1 MAKQQIELSDIFNAG
16 FASYNAESGPLP
28 MHYYNVVNA
37 LQACHTAQLGGHV
50 SRCDSCGH
58 EKISYNSCRN
68 RHCPSCQAVA
78 RAEWVDNRIK
88 ELLPVS
94 YFHVVFTIP
103 AKLNPFALR
112 NKAPFYNILFQAA
125 SETLHAFANDPRHLG
140 ADIGFIAILHTW
152 GQNLLDHPH
161 LHCVVPAG
169 GLTGC
174 RWKNCPYGK
183 FLFPVKA
190 MSAMFKGK
198 FLDLFKAAVVKKE
211 ILFHGTLAPL
221 AEPANYR
228 TLMDDLYA
236 ANWVVYA
243 KPPFAGPKAVLKYL
257 GRYTHRIAIAN
268 SRLVELTD
276 TTVTFTWKDYADNNK
291 QKTMTLTHSE
301 FIRRFLMHIVPSG
314 FVRIRYYGFL
324 SQAAKKVKL
333 ALCRKALGVKIP
345 EPLSDDIDKKAWDRL
360 LKELCGKD
368 LLKCPCCGKG
378 RLVPYREIVR
388 PQRKGV
394 LSEAA

>member
-1 MAKQQIELSDIFNAG
+1 MGKQQIELADVFRAG
-16 FASYNAESGPLP
+16 FHRFNDENGPLP

-37 LQACHTAQLGGHV
+37 LQACHTSQLGGHIY
-50 SRCDSCGH
+50 RCDSCAH

-78 RAEWVDNRIK
+78 RVQWVDNRIK
-88 ELLPVS
+88 ELLPVP

-112 NKAPFYNILFQAA
+112 NKAPFYNVLFRAA
-125 SETLHAFANDPRHLG
+125 SETLQAFAKDPRHLG
-140 ADIGFIAILHTW
+140 AEIGFTAILHTW

-169 GLTGC
+169 GLAGD

-198 FLDLFKAAVVKKE
+198 FLDFFKAAVDRKE

-221 AEPANYR
+221 EEPANYR
-228 TLMDDLYA
+228 SLMNELYA

-243 KPPFAGPKAVLKYL
+243 KPPFAGPEAVLKYL

-268 SRLVELTD
+268 SRIVELTD
-276 TTVTFTWKDYADNNK
+276 TTVSFTWKDYADGNK
-291 QKTMTLTHSE
+291 RKTMTLTHGE
-301 FIRRFLMHIVPSG
+301 FIRRFLMHVVPSR

-324 SQAAKKVKL
+324 SQAAKKEKL
-333 ALCRKALGVKIP
+333 TLCKKALGVKISK
-345 EPLSDDIDKKAWDRL
+345 PLSDDIDKKTWDLL

-368 LLKCPCCGKG
+368 ALKCPCCGKG
-378 RLVPYREIVR
+378 RLVPYREIIR
-388 PQRKGV
+388 PQRREV
-394 LSEAA
+394 LFKAA

>member
-1 MAKQQIELSDIFNAG
+1 MGKQQIELADVFRVGFNR
-16 FASYNAESGPLP
+16 FNDENGPLP
-28 MHYYNVVNA
+28 MHYYKTINA

-50 SRCDSCGH
+50 FRCDRCGN
-58 EKISYNSCRN
+58 EKITYNSCRN
-68 RHCPSCQAVA
+68 RHCPSCQAAA
-78 RAEWVDNRIK
+78 RAQWVDNRIK

-112 NKAPFYNILFQAA
+112 NKAPFYNILFRAA
-125 SETLHAFANDPRHLG
+125 SETLQTFAKDPRYLG
-140 ADIGFIAILHTW
+140 AEIGFTAVLHTW

-169 GLTGC
+169 GLAGD
-174 RWKNCPYGK
+174 RWKKCPYGK

-198 FLDLFKAAVVKKE
+198 FLDLFKAAVDSKE

-221 AEPANYR
+221 EEPANYR
-228 TLMDDLYA
+228 DLINDLYA
-236 ANWVVYA
+236 AGWVVYA
-243 KPPFAGPKAVLKYL
+243 KPPFSGPEAVLKYL

-268 SRLVELTD
+268 SRIVELTD
-276 TTVTFTWKDYADNNK
+276 TTVSFTWKDYADGNK
-291 QKTMTLTHSE
+291 RKTMTLAHGE
-301 FIRRFLMHIVPSG
+301 FIRRFLLHVVPPG

-324 SQAAKKVKL
+324 SQAAKKEKL
-333 ALCRKALGVKIP
+333 TRCKKSLGVKIP
-345 EPLSDDIDKKAWDRL
+345 EPLSDDIDKKAWDLL

-368 LLKCPCCGKG
+368 ARECPCCRKG
-378 RLVPYREIVR
+378 RLVPYREIIR
-388 PQRKGV
+388 PQRKEA